1 MHSPTPTARAR
12 TRRTPGT
19 LSPAGFRLIGRVH
32 ALTDGQ
38 SSTTPALRE
47 AVAVLTAAAE
57 PDRAERLRPRSGE
70 PPALVARL
78 AVWAA
83 RRVDDATVA
92 RASAILDRS
101 RDAELATLLEQKPA
115 PCC

>member
-1 MHSPTPTARAR
+1 MHTSTATTGAR

-19 LSPAGFRLIGRVH
+19 LSPAAFTLIGRIH

-38 SSTTPALRE
+38 RVASPGLRE

-57 PDRAERLRPRSGE
+57 PDRAERLHPRSGE

-83 RRVDDATVA
+83 RRVDDTTVL
-92 RASAILDRS
+92 RASAILDQS
-101 RDAELATLLEQKPA
+101 RDTALTELLEGRTA
-115 PCC
+115 RC